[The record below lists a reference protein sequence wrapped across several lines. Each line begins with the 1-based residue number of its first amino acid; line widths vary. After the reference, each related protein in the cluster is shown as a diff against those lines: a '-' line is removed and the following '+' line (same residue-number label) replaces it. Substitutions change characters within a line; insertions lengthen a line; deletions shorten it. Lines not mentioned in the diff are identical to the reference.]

1 MFIPVCCGRLRF
13 EGGSCFL
20 EHRSTNNRLMRTRLV
35 RALSDDS
42 VGTSPQAV
50 SLLEELGLADGAQV
64 FIDGFLVGEQPEPEL
79 ALRGATAAPTH
90 RGMLSIEGSL
100 SLLRKPVGTL
110 RLRRFGDEAT
120 ATEMLR
126 NCGKE
131 SGETIEVTGIEAIS
145 SSGIPIIEI
154 DSIQG
159 C

>member
-1 MFIPVCCGRLRF
+1 MLIPVSCGRLRF

-20 EHRSTNNRLMRTRLV
+20 EHRSTNNHLMRTRLV

-42 VGTSPQAV
+42 AGTSPQAV
-50 SLLEELGLADGAQV
+50 SLLQELGLADGDQV
-64 FIDGFLVGEQPEPEL
+64 FIDGFLVGEQPELEL
-79 ALRGATAAPTH
+79 AVRGATAAPTH
-90 RGMLSIEGSL
+90 RGTLIFEGSR
-100 SLLRKPVGTL
+100 SLLRKPVGTRL
-110 RLRRFGDEAT
+110 LRRFGDEAT

-126 NCGKE
+126 NCGKQN
-131 SGETIEVTGIEAIS
+131 GDPIEVTGTETVS